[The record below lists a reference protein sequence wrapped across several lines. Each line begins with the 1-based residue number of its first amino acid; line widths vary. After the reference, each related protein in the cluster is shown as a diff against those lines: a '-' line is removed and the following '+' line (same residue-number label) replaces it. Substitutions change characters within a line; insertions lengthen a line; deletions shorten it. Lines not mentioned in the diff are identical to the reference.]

1 MLEGEEWCMFNMQ
14 KMLKQVQKLQE
25 EMARVQDELSRERI
39 EASAGGGVVRAV
51 ATGQGDL
58 VEIAIDPS
66 VVDPS
71 DVVMLQDLV
80 LAACSEAVRKAR
92 DHAAERMK
100 AVTGGLQLPPG
111 LPGLGV

>member
-1 MLEGEEWCMFNMQ
+1 MFNMQ

-25 EMARVQDELSRERI
+25 EMARVQEELARERV

-51 ATGQGDL
+51 ANGQGDL

-71 DVVMLQDLV
+71 DVAIV
-80 LAACSEAVRKAR
+80 LAAAGEAIRKAR

-100 AVTGGLQLPPG
+100 AVTGGLQLPGMPGLPG
-111 LPGLGV
+111 LPGLGA

>member
-1 MLEGEEWCMFNMQ
+1 MFNMQ

-25 EMARVQDELSRERI
+25 EMARVQEELARERV

-51 ATGQGDL
+51 ANGQGDL

-71 DVVMLQDLV
+71 DVAMLQDLV
-80 LAACSEAVRKAR
+80 LAAAGEAIRKAR

-100 AVTGGLQLPPG
+100 AVTGGLQLPGMPG
-111 LPGLGV
+111 LPGLPGMGA